1 MSKCRASITDAGE
14 IPADILA
21 KLEALPNNAAE
32 VIDGKRKLV
41 DAALKRFYGKKSM
54 DSIAKV
60 CGVSH
65 SLVHSRV
72 AILKQDGE
80 L

>member
-1 MSKCRASITDAGE
+1 MSRFNATVTDAGE

-54 DSIAKV
+54 DAIAKV

-65 SLVHSRV
+65 TLVHTRV